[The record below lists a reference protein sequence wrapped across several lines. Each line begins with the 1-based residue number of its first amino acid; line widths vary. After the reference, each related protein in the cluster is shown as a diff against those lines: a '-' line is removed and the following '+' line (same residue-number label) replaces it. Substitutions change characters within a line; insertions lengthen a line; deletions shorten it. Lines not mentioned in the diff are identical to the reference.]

1 MTVNARQLRLV
12 RAAAVSSIATLLAAL
27 SHTLGGGSAPHPLL
41 ILAVATLLTPLSAL
55 LVGARQ
61 SRGRVAATIV
71 LGQAAFHLLFQALGS
86 PTGTTSVGATS
97 LVGGGH
103 SHVIDLAALG
113 SASPVAGPGV
123 LMLFAHAVA
132 AMLTIVLVWHG
143 EAVVRVVTR
152 WVEALL
158 RQVAAVAPPQHR
170 RPPGLRS
177 IAVPSFDAAVSAA
190 VPRRGPPALARD

>member
-1 MTVNARQLRLV
+1 MNARQLRLV

-41 ILAVATLLTPLSAL
+41 ILAIATMLTPLSAL
-55 LVGARQ
+55 LVGARR
-61 SRGRVAATIV
+61 SRGRVAVAVI
-71 LGQAAFHLLFQALGS
+71 LGQAAFHVLFQALGS
-86 PTGTTSVGATS
+86 PTGTTSTGAAS
-97 LVGGGH
+97 PVGGGH
-103 SHVIDLAALG
+103 SHLMDLTALG
-113 SASPVAGPGV
+113 PASPAAAPGV

-143 EAVVRVVTR
+143 EAVVRVVAR

-158 RQVAAVAPPQHR
+158 RQVAAVAPPEHR

-177 IAVPSFDAAVSAA
+177 IAVPTFDAAVSAA